1 MGLRF
6 RAFAL
11 AAVVGTFLVPAAPAL
26 AEPGS
31 WVEPPAK
38 MPRVAPRD
46 RVRNLDFLFGAL
58 KAAPDETSAKAIED
72 RIWALWFQSPSP
84 TASLLMER
92 VKTAVDEKDNDLAI

>member
-1 MGLRF
+1 RARDISVLAVVPRRATFERMGMRF

-11 AAVVGTFLVPAAPAL
+11 LAALGAALLPAPAAF

-31 WVEPPAK
+31 WVDPPAK

-46 RVRNLDFLFGAL
+46 RVKNLEFLFGAL

-72 RIWALWFQSPSP
+72 RIWALWYQS
-84 TASLLMER
+84 
-92 VKTAVDEKDNDLAI
+92 